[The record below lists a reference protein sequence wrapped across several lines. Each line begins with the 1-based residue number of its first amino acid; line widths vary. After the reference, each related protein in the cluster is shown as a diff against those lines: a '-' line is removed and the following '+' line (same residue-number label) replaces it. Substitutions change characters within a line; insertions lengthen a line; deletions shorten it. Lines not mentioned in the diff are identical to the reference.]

1 MQNTNVELSENELA
15 LVTNAAFILTK
26 NRIIEKVY
34 LLFGELSEA
43 YKELMAERN
52 NAFPFEVSSTSP
64 KIYKGEQYEGL
75 PYVMLDHPRYFTKE
89 AIYAV
94 RSLFW
99 WGNFFSI
106 NLHVSGKYQTNFL
119 TAVAKNNSGMSDWLF
134 DTGEGEWSHRL
145 DVEKELFGEVIK
157 RYSIKDLSKRK
168 YIKLSKKIPLEK
180 WDSTFDFFIK
190 NYKEVLM
197 MQG

>member
-1 MQNTNVELSENELA
+1 MQNTNVKLSENELA
-15 LVTNAAFILTK
+15 LVTNASFILTK

-43 YKELMAERN
+43 YKELIAEIN
-52 NAFPFEVSSTSP
+52 SAFPFEVGSISP
-64 KIYKGEQYEGL
+64 KIYRGEQYQGL
-75 PYVMLDHPRYFTKE
+75 PYVMLDQPRYFTKE
-89 AIYAV
+89 AVFAV

-106 NLHVSGKYQTNFL
+106 NLHVSGKYQTDFL
-119 TAVAKNNSGMSDWLF
+119 IAVTKKNSGMDSWLF
-134 DTGEGEWSHRL
+134 DTGEDEWSHRL
-145 DVEKELFGEVIK
+145 DKKELFSTVLKKYPME
-157 RYSIKDLSKRK
+157 DLLKRK

-180 WDSTFDFFIK
+180 WDNAFDFFIE
-190 NYKEVLM
+190 NYKEILM

>member
-1 MQNTNVELSENELA
+1 MQNTNVKLSENELA
-15 LVTNAAFILTK
+15 LVTNASFILTK

-43 YKELMAERN
+43 YKELVAEIN
-52 NAFPFEVSSTSP
+52 NTFTLEVSSISP

-89 AIYAV
+89 AVCAV

-106 NLHVSGKYQTNFL
+106 NLHISGKYQADFL
-119 TAVAKNNSGMSDWLF
+119 TAIPKKKSGMDNWLF
-134 DTGEGEWSHRL
+134 DTGEDEWSHRL
-145 DVEKELFGEVIK
+145 DKKELFSAVLK
-157 RYSIKDLSKRK
+157 KYSMEDLSKRK

-180 WDSTFDFFIK
+180 WDNAFDFFIE
-190 NYKEVLM
+190 NYKEILM